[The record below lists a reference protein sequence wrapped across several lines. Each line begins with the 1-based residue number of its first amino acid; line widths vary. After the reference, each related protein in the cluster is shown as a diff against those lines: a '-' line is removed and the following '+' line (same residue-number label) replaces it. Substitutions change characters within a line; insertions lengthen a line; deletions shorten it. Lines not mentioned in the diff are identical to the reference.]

1 MYPPPVIGPG
11 ILARYNP
18 PEFHEGGA
26 MANKGTKRWAVL
38 LLASF
43 AAHIALTVNSTDT
56 ALWNEQG
63 REGALL
69 VQQLADAAAPLVLA
83 RDRVSLSVLAS
94 QYEHH
99 AGIASV
105 RLYNSRN
112 ELVAETLERHTGGRA
127 FRANIRLQQQA
138 LGHVELRLAE
148 LSRGDIV
155 RLSLG
160 NIGLSALLHALIF
173 GAGLMLG
180 PRPATT
186 QTAAPAVPPAPAS
199 TPEPVGEMPD
209 EASEETSPV
218 TLLHLVLD
226 DPNGLLTRV
235 NASMADEL
243 LSLFDQFIDRA
254 AQLYG
259 GQVEAPFSPA
269 GVVVSF
275 RQPDAAE
282 REFHAIAAAS
292 LFLQLVN
299 DAAEERRQHGRLCL
313 GGKAGIVHSETGH
326 ESLPAIAGTLAQ
338 LAPSGRI
345 LGNLPESSLVAC
357 CRLAPAHRLAI
368 TEQDSLQVALVE
380 ALAPEYQQLVRNQS
394 QQILGLEDED

>member
-1 MYPPPVIGPG
+1 
-11 ILARYNP
+11 
-18 PEFHEGGA
+18 

-112 ELVAETLERHTGGRA
+112 ELVAETLERHAGGRA
-127 FRANIRLQQQA
+127 FRAGIRLQQQA

-173 GAGLMLG
+173 GAGLMLA
-180 PRPATT
+180 PRAAATPI
-186 QTAAPAVPPAPAS
+186 TAPSAARSPTP
-199 TPEPVGEMPD
+199 TPEPEEETPD
-209 EASEETSPV
+209 EATDATPV
-218 TLLHLVLD
+218 SLLHLALD

-259 GQVEAPFSPA
+259 GQVDAPFSPA

-326 ESLPAIAGTLAQ
+326 ESLPAIASTLAQ

-394 QQILGLEDED
+394 QQILGLEGED